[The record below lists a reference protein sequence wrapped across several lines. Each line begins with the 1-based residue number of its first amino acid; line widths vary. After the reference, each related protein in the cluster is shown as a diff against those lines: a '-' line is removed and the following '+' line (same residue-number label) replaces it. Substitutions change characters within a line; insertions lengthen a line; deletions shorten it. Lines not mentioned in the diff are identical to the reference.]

1 MPAGT
6 RVHRCVH
13 KHGGKMRA
21 RGVNP
26 YAACQAS
33 TRQSYRTGKRINGK
47 RKGRRGRRR

>member
-13 KHGGKMRA
+13 KHGAKMRA

-33 TRQSYRTGKRINGK
+33 TGQSYATGKAI
-47 RKGRRGRRR
+47 RKGRKGNGQR